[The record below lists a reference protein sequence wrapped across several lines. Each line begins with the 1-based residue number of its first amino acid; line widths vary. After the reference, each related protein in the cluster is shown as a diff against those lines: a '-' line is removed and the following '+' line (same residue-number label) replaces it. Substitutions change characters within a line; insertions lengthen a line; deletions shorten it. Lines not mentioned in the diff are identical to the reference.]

1 MSRFHMNEGNQNKAS
16 IFYDTRFI
24 CIVLL
29 LFLATVQQVKSKVLM
44 FISWGHILH
53 SCLKRRNW
61 EVLGIRNKVSPMYR
75 NDVHFR

>member
-16 IFYDTRFI
+16 IFHDTRFI

-44 FISWGHILH
+44 FIIGVIFYI
-53 SCLKRRNW
+53 
-61 EVLGIRNKVSPMYR
+61 VA
-75 NDVHFR
+75 

>member
-29 LFLATVQQVKSKVLM
+29 LFLAAVQQVKSKVLM
-44 FISWGHILH
+44 FIIGVIFYI
-53 SCLKRRNW
+53 
-61 EVLGIRNKVSPMYR
+61 VA
-75 NDVHFR
+75 